1 MARRE
6 IENVPLSRFGVLVA
20 QLESIAASAPQ
31 QPPDPILCFD
41 LLSELVSAINEE
53 SQESILHW
61 QRKCEDALFKLLVL
75 GARCPVRH
83 LASVAMARV
92 IAKGDSISI
101 YSRVSSLQGW
111 LSDTKRGDALSYA
124 GSAQCLGELYRLF
137 GRRITS
143 GLMETTSIA
152 AKLMRFHED
161 FVRQEAL
168 LMLHNALEGSGGN
181 GASAAYSEA
190 FRIIMRVGLGDKSFI
205 VRLAS
210 ARCLKTFASIGGPGL
225 GSNDL
230 DSCASYCVKALEDP
244 MPSVRDAFA
253 EALGAILALGINPGM
268 QMQSRG
274 KGNPHV
280 ARKLEGGLQ
289 KHLVLPFMKASGS
302 HLKNLRVGL
311 SLSWVFL
318 LQALRHKYLLPDG
331 DLSNYALQVMDMLQ
345 GNSFVDAHATACVLY
360 ILRVGVADQMA
371 EIAQRNL
378 LVLLAK
384 QLESDDFLPPKG
396 VVVLRLL
403 SYLLTTLGEV
413 PVEFK
418 EILDNT
424 VVAALSHSS
433 VHVRI
438 EAALTLRGLAEVDP
452 TCVGGLISFG
462 VTTLLALRET
472 LSVEKVSHI
481 RVELD
486 SFHGQAIVLAALIS
500 ISPRLTLGYPARLP
514 KSVLDLSKKIITEY
528 SRNAMAATMQKEAGW
543 VLLASLISS
552 MPKEELEDQIFDI
565 LTLWAAP
572 FGGNLEIQIKGSH
585 NMPSEIC
592 VWSAAMEALTAFI
605 RRFISSAISD
615 ANYGIFLQPVLVY
628 LSGALSYICSLAE
641 KQLHDLKP
649 AIDLFT
655 IRTLVAYQAL
665 PDPMAYRSD
674 HSKIIQICTTPFRD
688 PSRYEESSCLRM
700 LLDKRDACLGPWV
713 PGRDWFED
721 ELRAFQGGSDGLLPC
736 IWESQ
741 ISSFPQPETISKA
754 LLNQMLMFFGIMF
767 AAQDGSGKLTL
778 LTMVDQC
785 LKAGKKQSW
794 HVASVTNVCVG
805 LLSGLKASLALRQ
818 MLHVDVLS
826 SMQTIFQ
833 GILAEGEIC
842 ASQRRASAEG
852 LGLLVRL
859 GNDFLTA
866 RMIRSLLGELVTTM
880 DSSYIG
886 SIAFSLGCIHQS
898 AGGIALSTFVPAT
911 VNSVSLLAKG
921 SNTGLQ
927 SWSLH
932 ALRLTIEAAG
942 LSYVSQVQATLSLA
956 MEVLLSDE
964 NGWVELRQGVGR
976 LVNAIIAVLG
986 PELAPGSTFFSRC
999 KSVVAEISSGQE
1011 TSTLIECVR
1020 FTQQLVLFAP
1030 QAVSTHSH
1038 VQTLLPTLSSKQP
1051 SLRHLAVSTLHHL
1064 IEKDPV
1070 LATSAVHTAENHNS
1084 SGRTSLNGT
1093 SEGIAPMYF
1102 GEDVEDMIASPNGRQ
1117 ISTGQFEGM
1126 QPIGVGLLI
1135 TIMDKFG
1142 KVGDPDLPGH
1152 LLLEQYQAQ
1161 LVSAVRTALSSSS
1174 GPLLLEA
1181 GLQLA
1186 TKILTSSI
1194 LSGDRVALQ
1203 RLFTWISH
1211 PLNEFK
1217 DLYYPSF
1224 AEWVACKYEPFLDGI
1239 QSLLVSSKVRPCLDE
1254 AWPVILQAI
1263 ALDAAPM
1270 KSDTDVSSK
1279 VGFEDY
1285 SANDFISEPYL
1296 LPLESCEMALLVLQS
1311 LLTRNFFSLQFV
1323 TLDLCEEL
1331 LQVLIYSEYMTA
1343 SWNSFVVHLL
1353 LKIVQFCPDNFLDVE
1368 NYTCSAI
1375 ELCAKY
1381 LCKTF
1386 HSSDALLQTHPVCD
1400 DLLSAL
1406 LTLTEKI
1413 LFGVNHEMQDR
1424 LFLAIIST
1432 GCGCFRA
1439 ALTDLCLLS
1448 VMSFFQNIAKKPLT
1462 VELVAIVDGCL
1473 RLLGLLHRISQKS
1486 ECEKG
1491 FTSMLLETIF
1501 MIVTAPAEGLSK
1513 ELNEIKGTAMALV
1526 SQLAQ
1531 LPSAAAQVKDIL
1543 LAMPVTFRLQLQDII
1558 RVSVSQSQ
1566 ASVETKP
1573 NISIPATKLAVQ
1585 LKPSSEPRTHASQ
1598 SAPVHPN
1605 TDGFDE
1611 DDWDA
1616 FQSLPASAAVPPQ
1629 ASLAAANGSSVSDVE
1644 EDDFHDFSSALPT
1657 EFPEQAVEVQNV
1669 ERDDKEEAISQ
1680 GDDDRQGKNPHS
1692 QHYDKSSHHPDL
1704 DEKEAK
1710 GREFEGQ
1717 DLHEVYDSL
1726 PFEDAKDELDD
1737 DHHVENKQC
1746 DFVEDSSIQ
1755 PLGNANVTNDAI
1767 HEEAM
1772 RDGEGPNY
1780 HISSDSSPVMDPKE
1794 ELSSGLDVENDRGP
1808 SVDEMNDALNEEATR
1823 DSEEH
1828 DFHKPSDSLPLEDPK
1843 EEYSSDHHVES
1854 NRGALLQVDELN
1866 DGGHDLHKS
1875 SGSMPAESPKEEL
1888 NSECPPCGK

>member
-1 MARRE
+1 
-6 IENVPLSRFGVLVA
+6 
-20 QLESIAASAPQ
+20 
-31 QPPDPILCFD
+31 
-41 LLSELVSAINEE
+41 
-53 SQESILHW
+53 
-61 QRKCEDALFKLLVL
+61 
-75 GARCPVRH
+75 
-83 LASVAMARV
+83 
-92 IAKGDSISI
+92 
-101 YSRVSSLQGW
+101 
-111 LSDTKRGDALSYA
+111 
-124 GSAQCLGELYRLF
+124 
-137 GRRITS
+137 
-143 GLMETTSIA
+143 
-152 AKLMRFHED
+152 
-161 FVRQEAL
+161 
-168 LMLHNALEGSGGN
+168 MLHNALEGSGGN

-205 VRLAS
+205 
-210 ARCLKTFASIGGPGL
+210 
-225 GSNDL
+225 
-230 DSCASYCVKALEDP
+230 ALEDP

-289 KHLVLPFMKASGS
+289 KHLVLPFMKDGLVGEEFSLDDDASSFCEDLEDTEMVADSISLVGGRATPAWGISGNPIPQVVGDDEGPDIQGS
-302 HLKNLRVGL
+302 PGYIMPNSVG
-311 SLSWVFL
+311 FL
-318 LQALRHKYLLPDG
+318 LDQGGAKGQFKSFSKDAFDAMSLDEGSFLAAISSATAVVLPFALRHKYLLPDG

-396 VVVLRLL
+396 VAVLRLL
-403 SYLLTTLGEV
+403 SYLLTTLGE
-413 PVEFK
+413 
-418 EILDNT
+418 
-424 VVAALSHSS
+424 
-433 VHVRI
+433 VRI

-472 LSVEKVSHI
+472 LSVEKVSRL

-552 MPKEELEDQIFDI
+552 MPKE
-565 LTLWAAP
+565 
-572 FGGNLEIQIKGSH
+572 
-585 NMPSEIC
+585 
-592 VWSAAMEALTAFI
+592 
-605 RRFISSAISD
+605 
-615 ANYGIFLQPVLVY
+615 
-628 LSGALSYICSLAE
+628 
-641 KQLHDLKP
+641 
-649 AIDLFT
+649 
-655 IRTLVAYQAL
+655 
-665 PDPMAYRSD
+665 
-674 HSKIIQICTTPFRD
+674 
-688 PSRYEESSCLRM
+688 
-700 LLDKRDACLGPWV
+700 
-713 PGRDWFED
+713 
-721 ELRAFQGGSDGLLPC
+721 
-736 IWESQ
+736 
-741 ISSFPQPETISKA
+741 PETISKA

-833 GILAEGEIC
+833 
-842 ASQRRASAEG
+842 
-852 LGLLVRL
+852 
-859 GNDFLTA
+859 
-866 RMIRSLLGELVTTM
+866 IRSLLGELATAT

-1011 TSTLIECVR
+1011 TSTLIEYGHFKFICVR

-1064 IEKDPV
+1064 IEKDP
-1070 LATSAVHTAENHNS
+1070 
-1084 SGRTSLNGT
+1084 
-1093 SEGIAPMYF
+1093 
-1102 GEDVEDMIASPNGRQ
+1102 

-1194 LSGDRVALQ
+1194 LSGDQVALQ
-1203 RLFTWISH
+1203 RLFTWISR

-1224 AEWVACKYEPFLDGI
+1224 AEWVACKYKPFLDGI

-1263 ALDAAPM
+1263 ALDAAPI

-1279 VGFEDY
+1279 VGIEDY

-1311 LLTRNFFSLQFV
+1311 LLTGNFFSLQFI

-1353 LKIVQFCPDNFLDVE
+1353 LKIVQFCPDNFLEVE
-1368 NYTCSAI
+1368 NFTCSAI
-1375 ELCAKY
+1375 ELGAKY

-1413 LFGVNHEMQDR
+1413 LFRVNHEMQDR

-1439 ALTDLCLLS
+1439 ALTDLCLL
-1448 VMSFFQNIAKKPLT
+1448 
-1462 VELVAIVDGCL
+1462 
-1473 RLLGLLHRISQKS
+1473 ISQKS

-1491 FTSMLLETIF
+1491 FTSLLLETIF
-1501 MIVTAPAEGLSK
+1501 MIVSAPAEGLSK

-1531 LPSAAAQVKDIL
+1531 LPSAAAQVRDIL

-1585 LKPSSEPRTHASQ
+1585 LKPSSEPRTHTSQ
-1598 SAPVHPN
+1598 SAPLQPN

-1616 FQSLPASAAVPPQ
+1616 FQSLPASVAVPPQ
-1629 ASLAAANGSSVSDVE
+1629 ATLAAANGSSVSDVE
-1644 EDDFHDFSSALPT
+1644 EDDFHDFS
-1657 EFPEQAVEVQNV
+1657 N
-1669 ERDDKEEAISQ
+1669 
-1680 GDDDRQGKNPHS
+1680 
-1692 QHYDKSSHHPDL
+1692 L

-1746 DFVEDSSIQ
+1746 DFVQDSSTQ

-1794 ELSSGLDVENDRGP
+1794 ELSSGHDVEMT
-1808 SVDEMNDALNEEATR
+1808 E
-1823 DSEEH
+1823 
-1828 DFHKPSDSLPLEDPK
+1828 
-1843 EEYSSDHHVES
+1843 
-1854 NRGALLQVDELN
+1854 
-1866 DGGHDLHKS
+1866 GHIHP
-1875 SGSMPAESPKEEL
+1875 G
-1888 NSECPPCGK
+1888 